1 MDEVSIDQILNTHG
15 LSSEDVIT
23 HDGPEEFPHFFP
35 SIKRET
41 ALWID
46 EQLDWEDAVSIAFLT
61 VQKEDIALQLS
72 K

>member
-1 MDEVSIDQILNTHG
+1 MDDVSIDQILETHG
-15 LSSEDVIT
+15 ISSVDVIA
-23 HDGPEEFPHFFP
+23 HDGPAEYPHFFP
-35 SIKRET
+35 SIKEET

-46 EQLDWEDAVSIAFLT
+46 EQLDWEDAVSIAFLI

>member
-1 MDEVSIDQILNTHG
+1 MSIDHILNTHG
-15 LSSEDVIT
+15 INSEDVIT

-35 SIKRET
+35 SIKEDT

-46 EQLDWEDAVSIAFLT
+46 EQLEWEDAVSIAFLT